1 MEVQLLVD
9 RLSWVVLIQRVPISQ
24 CECRDKERPTGLAC
38 RSIEMKSDCDCE
50 LNYLSFVV
58 ILNRFHFLSGTVF
71 LLHFNLDLLY
81 A

>member
-1 MEVQLLVD
+1 MD
-9 RLSWVVLIQRVPISQ
+9 RLSWVVLIQRVPIAQ

-38 RSIEMKSDCDCE
+38 QSIEMKSDCD

-58 ILNRFHFLSGTVF
+58 ILNRFNFLSGTVF
-71 LLHFNLDLLY
+71 LLRFNLDLLC